1 MKFSYTAVQ
10 PDGSIVRGTAEAASQ
25 NEVLDALT
33 RKELK
38 PVSIDAE
45 REGILHQKLYFSK
58 GITATDTIFLTK
70 YLALMLRVGTD
81 LFRALD
87 ILISDFE
94 KPAVKRFLAEVR
106 ESLEKGQPFYTVFAR
121 YPRQFEPVFVNL
133 IKAGELSGN
142 LESVFDNLSIMLQKQ
157 EDLRRRVMSALM
169 YPSVLL
175 VTSTLIMGFLVTFA
189 LPRIAD
195 MFLQG
200 DLKPPAFSLFVFTVS
215 KFMAQYLYVLLPL
228 IAVIIAGLA
237 YFFLKTVFGRSLLFR
252 FLYHV
257 PVVKTVLERIA
268 IQRFA
273 STLGS
278 LMRAGL
284 PIIDSLDLTA
294 TAVGNSRLQS
304 ALGRIAHEG
313 VARGLTLG
321 DAFKRERAFPMTIT
335 TLIAVSEKAGHLDEV
350 LSTLSTFYES
360 EIDSAIKNMVSLI
373 EPAMLL
379 IMGGVVGF
387 IALSVI
393 VPVYQLIG
401 QF

>member
-1 MKFSYTAVQ
+1 M
-10 PDGSIVRGTAEAASQ
+10 RGTAEAAGQ
-25 NEVLDALT
+25 NEALDFLT

-38 PVSIDAE
+38 PVSVVAV
-45 REGILHQKLYFSK
+45 REGALYQPLYLNKS
-58 GITATDTIFLTK
+58 ITTVDTIFLTK

-87 ILISDFE
+87 ILISDFD
-94 KPAVKRFLAEVR
+94 KPAVKHFLMEVR
-106 ESLEKGQPFYTVFAR
+106 ESLEKGQPFYTAFAR

-142 LESVFDNLSIMLQKQ
+142 LESVFDNLSVMLQKQ

-169 YPSVLL
+169 YPAILL
-175 VTSTLIMGFLVTFA
+175 ITSTLIMGFLVTFA

-195 MFLQG
+195 MFMQG
-200 DLKPPAFSLFVFTVS
+200 DMKPPAFSLFVFTFS
-215 KFMAQYLYVLLPL
+215 KFTAQYIYVLGPA
-228 IAVIIAGLA
+228 IAAVAAGLA
-237 YFFLKTVFGRSLLFR
+237 YFFFKTITGRSLLFR

-294 TAVGNSRLQS
+294 TAVGNIRFQGALQ
-304 ALGRIAHEG
+304 RIAHEG

-321 DAFKRERAFPMTIT
+321 DAFRREQAFPLTIT

-350 LSTLSTFYES
+350 LFTLSTFYES

-379 IMGGVVGF
+379 VMGGIVGF